1 MSRQVTKLSGNS
13 TNAANAGTFYWNLNN
28 DSANDNVNI
37 GSQVSLFQ
45 KVTKFYSIII
55 LASWQNIKQSLFS
68 AGRLI
73 LESSEVK

>member
-45 KVTKFYSIII
+45 KAKP
-55 LASWQNIKQSLFS
+55 L
-68 AGRLI
+68 
-73 LESSEVK
+73 